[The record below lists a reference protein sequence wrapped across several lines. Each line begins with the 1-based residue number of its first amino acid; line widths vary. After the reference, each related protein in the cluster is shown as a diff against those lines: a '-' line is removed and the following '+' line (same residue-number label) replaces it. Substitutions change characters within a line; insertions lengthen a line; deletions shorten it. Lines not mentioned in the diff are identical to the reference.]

1 MSAMTASAQP
11 RRRLFGA
18 DVFSDLE
25 VLRRKWNAALK
36 PGHRLPPYEDIML
49 GSLGRLA
56 DHMMLLKGEAGTT
69 LTTVRAGQYVRNWLG
84 TDDNDIAV
92 AQLPADC
99 AVALNDVVIAA
110 AAASKPSSSTAYRVR
125 DGLVETYDVLAMPL
139 ANRWGA
145 PLMAVYVRERGS
157 RFELVDSIYRST
169 NEGMIALV
177 AVREPDG
184 IDVVDFQI
192 LDLNDGAERLLR
204 LPAARLR
211 WRKIGGSS
219 HPFAT
224 ADTLARLK
232 SALRTQQR
240 EQFEIDV
247 TADGQTT
254 YVRVGVAATGDLVCA
269 TLSDVT
275 EIKRS
280 EASFRLLFES
290 NPTPMWVFDVET
302 LRFLSVNDAAVGH
315 YGYRRDQFLAMT
327 YSDLW
332 PAAERAQHLEALQVA
347 AEAYQSSQSWH
358 HAKANGELIEVV
370 TFGRRVTFADRTAF
384 LVTVMDVTERR
395 RAEAR
400 IAHMAHHDALTDLPN
415 RTVFSQRLNEALA
428 RVRRDRERIAVL
440 WVDLDHFKT
449 VNNSFGHSVGDR
461 LLKAAAQRLCNASG
475 EGALVARLG
484 GDEFAVLLESV
495 STPNDAGAVAER
507 LIEALSVPFE
517 FAGTEMTVGTS
528 VGIVLYP
535 GDGQSAEE
543 LLRNADLALYRAKAD
558 GRGTHHFFEP
568 EMDRQAQKRRGLE
581 RDLRKGLMRGE
592 FELYY
597 QPLIDLASERVTA
610 FEALLRW
617 NHPERG
623 MVPPVEF
630 ISVAEETGLITPLGE
645 WVLQSACS
653 EAATWP
659 DDVKIAVNL
668 SPLQFRNRNLVAAV
682 INALARSGLAPG
694 RLELEI
700 TESVL
705 LAETD
710 SNIATLHQLRALGV
724 RISMDDFGT
733 GYSSLGYL
741 RSFPFDKIKIDRS
754 FVSEI
759 AQDEDCAAIIRAISG
774 LGRSLRIR
782 TTAEGVET
790 AAQLGRLRDEGCTE
804 VQGYYF
810 SPPRPASEV
819 AGLLEK
825 FGAGPSAAQP
835 VEQLARKIA

>member
-1 MSAMTASAQP
+1 MTASAQP

-56 DHMMLLKGEAGTT
+56 DHVMLITGEAGMT
-69 LTTVRAGQYVRNWLG
+69 LTLMRAGQYVHDWLG
-84 TDDNDIAV
+84 TDDNNVQV
-92 AQLPADC
+92 ADLPDDC
-99 AVALNDVVIAA
+99 AVTLNDIVTAA
-110 AAASKPSSSTAYRVR
+110 AVSSKPTSSTAYRVR

-177 AVREPDG
+177 AVRAPNGSE
-184 IDVVDFQI
+184 VVDFQI
-192 LDLNDGAERLLR
+192 LDFNDGAERLLQ
-204 LPAARLR
+204 LPAAQLR
-211 WRKIGGSS
+211 WHKIGGSS

-224 ADTLARLK
+224 AETLARLK
-232 SALRTQQR
+232 SALQTGQR
-240 EQFEIDV
+240 EQFEVSV

-275 EIKRS
+275 GIKRS
-280 EASFRLLFES
+280 EASFRLLFEN
-290 NPTPMWVFDVET
+290 NPTPMWVFDIET
-302 LRFLSVNDAAVGH
+302 LRFLSVNDAAVDH
-315 YGYRRDQFLAMT
+315 YGYPREKFLAMS
-327 YSDLW
+327 YADLW
-332 PAAERAQHLEALQVA
+332 PAAERAQHLEALQVV

-370 TFGRRVTFADRTAF
+370 TFGRRVTFADRAAF
-384 LVTVMDVTERR
+384 LVTVMDVTERK

-415 RTVFSQRLNEALA
+415 RTVFSQRLNDALV
-428 RVRRDRERIAVL
+428 RVRRDRARIAVL
-440 WVDLDHFKT
+440 WVDLDHFKA
-449 VNNSFGHSVGDR
+449 VNDSFGHTVGDR
-461 LLKAAAQRLCNASG
+461 LLKAAAERLRNASG

-484 GDEFAVLLESV
+484 GDEFAVLLEAV
-495 STPNDAGAVAER
+495 ATPNDAGAAAER
-507 LIEALSVPFE
+507 LIQVLSVPFE
-517 FAGTEMTVGTS
+517 FDGTEMTIGTS
-528 VGIVLYP
+528 IGIALYP
-535 GDGQSAEE
+535 GDGENAEE
-543 LLRNADLALYRAKAD
+543 LLRNADLALYRAKAE

-568 EMDRQAQKRRGLE
+568 EMDRQAQNRRVLE
-581 RDLRKGLMRGE
+581 HDLRKGLTRGE

-597 QPLIDLASERVTA
+597 QPLIDLASGRVAA
-610 FEALLRW
+610 FESLLRW

-623 MVPPVEF
+623 MVPPAAF
-630 ISVAEETGLITPLGE
+630 IAVAEETGLIVPLGE
-645 WVLQSACS
+645 WVLQAACS
-653 EAATWP
+653 EAASWP
-659 DDVKIAVNL
+659 DGTKIAVNL

-682 INALARSGLAPG
+682 INALARSGLAPA

-710 SNIATLHQLRALGV
+710 SNIATLHQLRSLGV

-782 TTAEGVET
+782 TAAEGVET
-790 AAQLGRLRDEGCTE
+790 EAQLGRLRDEGCTE

-825 FGAGPSAAQP
+825 FGTGADAARRAEPSAK
-835 VEQLARKIA
+835 KIA

>member
-1 MSAMTASAQP
+1 MTAGAKA
-11 RRRLFGA
+11 RRRMIGA
-18 DVFSDLE
+18 GVVSDMD

-36 PGHRLPPYEDIML
+36 PGHRLPPFEDIML

-56 DHMMLLKGEAGTT
+56 DHVMLLRGEAGTT
-69 LTTVRAGQYVRNWLG
+69 LTLVRAGQYVHDWIG
-84 TDDNDIAV
+84 TNDNDIEV

-99 AVALNDVVIAA
+99 AIALNDSVVAA
-110 AAASKPSSSTAYRVR
+110 AATSNPTSSTAYRVR

-145 PLMAVYVRERGS
+145 PLMAVYVRERGN
-157 RFELVDSIYRST
+157 RFELVESIYRST
-169 NEGMIALV
+169 NEGMIALA
-177 AVREPDG
+177 AVREPNG
-184 IDVVDFQI
+184 TEVVDFQI
-192 LDLNDGAERLLR
+192 LDLNDGAERLLQ
-204 LPAARLR
+204 LPASRLR

-224 ADTLARLK
+224 AETMARLK
-232 SALRTQQR
+232 SALTTQRR
-240 EQFEIDV
+240 EQFEVDL
-247 TADGQTT
+247 APDGGTS
-254 YVRVGVAATGDLVCA
+254 YVRVGLAATGDLVCA

-275 EIKRS
+275 GIKRS

-302 LRFLSVNDAAVGH
+302 LRFLSVNDAAVEQ
-315 YGYRRDQFLAMT
+315 YGYARKRFLAMS

-332 PAAERAQHLEALQVA
+332 PAAERANHLEALQAV

-370 TFGRRVTFADRTAF
+370 TFGRRITFDDRAAF

-415 RTVFSQRLNEALA
+415 RTVFSQRLNDALT
-428 RVRRDRERIAVL
+428 RTRRDRQRMAVL
-440 WVDLDHFKT
+440 WIDLDHFKS
-449 VNNSFGHSVGDR
+449 VNDSFGHSVGDR
-461 LLKAAAQRLCNASG
+461 LLKAAAERLRHAIG
-475 EGALVARLG
+475 EGVLVARLG
-484 GDEFAVLLESV
+484 GDEFAVLLEQV
-495 STPNDAGAVAER
+495 VTPNDAGAVAER
-507 LIEALSVPFE
+507 LIETLSVAFE
-517 FAGTEMTVGTS
+517 FDGTEMTVGTS
-528 VGIVLYP
+528 VGIALYP
-535 GDGQSAEE
+535 GDGETADEM
-543 LLRNADLALYRAKAD
+543 LRNADLALYRAKAD

-568 EMDRQAQKRRGLE
+568 EMDRQAQKRRSLE
-581 RDLRKGLMRGE
+581 RDLRKGLTRGE

-597 QPLIDLASERVTA
+597 QPLIDLASERITA
-610 FEALLRW
+610 FESLLRW
-617 NHPERG
+617 NHPQRG

-630 ISVAEETGLITPLGE
+630 ISVAEETGLIVPIGE
-645 WVLQSACS
+645 WVLQAACS
-653 EAATWP
+653 EAASWP

-682 INALARSGLAPG
+682 INALAHSGLAPE

-810 SPPRPASEV
+810 SPPRPASDV
-819 AGLLEK
+819 AGLLQK
-825 FGAGPSAAQP
+825 FGASAGAAEPRQP
-835 VEQLARKIA
+835 ARKIA

>member
-1 MSAMTASAQP
+1 MTARTASAQP
-11 RRRLFGA
+11 RRRMIGA
-18 DVFSDLE
+18 DVFSDMD

-36 PGHRLPPYEDIML
+36 PGYRLPPFEDIML

-56 DHMMLLKGEAGTT
+56 DHVMLLKGEAGTT
-69 LTTVRAGQYVRNWLG
+69 LTLVRAGQYVRNWLG

-92 AQLPADC
+92 AQLPAEC
-99 AVALNDVVIAA
+99 AIALKDSVVAA
-110 AAASKPSSSTAYRVR
+110 AACSTPSSSTAYRVR
-125 DGLVETYDVLAMPL
+125 DGLVETYDILAMPL

-145 PLMAVYVRERGS
+145 PLIAVYVRERGG

-169 NEGMIALV
+169 SEGMIALA
-177 AVREPDG
+177 AVRAPNGTE
-184 IDVVDFQI
+184 VVDFQI
-192 LDLNDGAERLLR
+192 LDLNEGAERLLQ
-204 LPAARLR
+204 LPAARVR
-211 WRKIGGSS
+211 WRKIADSS
-219 HPFAT
+219 HPFAS
-224 ADTLARLK
+224 AETLARLK
-232 SALRTQQR
+232 SALSTQRR
-240 EQFEIDV
+240 EQFEVSVIAGGK
-247 TADGQTT
+247 TS

-290 NPTPMWVFDVET
+290 NPTPMWVFDVAT
-302 LRFLSVNDAAVGH
+302 LRFLSVNDAAVQH
-315 YGYRRDQFLAMT
+315 YGYPCEKFLAMN

-332 PAAERAQHLEALQVA
+332 PAAQRAKHLEALQAVA
-347 AEAYQSSQSWH
+347 DAYQSSQSWQ

-370 TFGRRVTFADRTAF
+370 TFGRRVIFADRAAF

-415 RTVFSQRLNEALA
+415 RTVFSQRLNDAMA
-428 RVRRDRERIAVL
+428 RVRRERIAVL
-440 WVDLDHFKT
+440 SVDLDHFKS
-449 VNNSFGHSVGDR
+449 VNDSFGHSAGDR
-461 LLKAAAQRLCNASG
+461 LLKAAAERLRNASG
-475 EGALVARLG
+475 ENAVVARLG
-484 GDEFAVLLESV
+484 GDEFAVLLEQV
-495 STPNDAGAVAER
+495 ATPNDAGAVAER
-507 LIEALSVPFE
+507 LIEALGVAFE
-517 FAGTEMTVGTS
+517 FDSVEMTIGTS
-528 VGIVLYP
+528 VGIALYP
-535 GDGQSAEE
+535 GDGESADEM
-543 LLRNADLALYRAKAD
+543 LRNADLALYRAKVD
-558 GRGTHHFFEP
+558 GRGIHHFFEP
-568 EMDRQAQKRRGLE
+568 EMDQQAQKRRSLE

-597 QPLIDLASERVTA
+597 QPLIDLASERITA
-610 FEALLRW
+610 FESLLRW

-623 MVPPVEF
+623 MVSPAEF
-630 ISVAEETGLITPLGE
+630 ISVAEETGLIVQIGE
-645 WVLQSACS
+645 WVLQAACG
-653 EAATWP
+653 EAAHWP

-682 INALARSGLAPG
+682 INALARSGLAPD

-790 AAQLGRLRDEGCTE
+790 EAQLGRLRDEGCTE

-819 AGLLEK
+819 AALLEK
-825 FGAGPSAAQP
+825 FGAGAGKAAQ
-835 VEQLARKIA
+835 AA